1 MAQIRILIVDD
12 AVVVRRM
19 LTDMLEGDPE
29 LEVVDTAA
37 NGKIALE
44 KLKTIELDV
53 MVLDLDMPEMDGL
66 EVLDAVRKINPTL
79 PIIVF
84 STLTERGANKTL
96 EALYKGATDYV
107 TKPSTLRG
115 GTNAIDT
122 IRSELIPKVKAFGR
136 RRPQTSLRTP
146 NAPPPGVRATPQQTS
161 LRRPSMARPA
171 EKAPVPP
178 KTSLRRPIARKEPG
192 ATAVKPTQASSGTP
206 AISAARRV
214 PAGAIQ
220 ILAIGTSTG
229 GPNALA
235 ELLPQLPSDFPVP
248 VVIVQHMPPIFTR
261 ILAERLEL
269 ATPFHVTEGKPGMVI
284 EPGNIYLAPGDHH
297 MIVVKSHDN
306 TVRIKLNQGPPEN
319 SCRPAVDVLFRS
331 VADVYRDKTVAVILT
346 GMGRDGFKGCEKIKK
361 MGGQILAQ
369 DEESSVV
376 WGMPGS
382 VAKCGLAEEVLPLS
396 PLAKEIVKRVSNGP
410 RLARQAKN

>member
-1 MAQIRILIVDD
+1 MTQIRILIVDD

-19 LTDMLEGDPE
+19 LKDMLEGDPE
-29 LEVVDTAA
+29 LEVVDTAS

-44 KLKTIELDV
+44 KLKTIQLDV

-136 RRPQTSLRTP
+136 RRPQTSLRSPT
-146 NAPPPGVRATPQQTS
+146 APPPGVRATPQQTS
-161 LRRPSMARPA
+161 LRRPPVTKQPQAPA
-171 EKAPVPP
+171 KPAQ
-178 KTSLRRPIARKEPG
+178 TSLRRPPARKEPG
-192 ATAVKPTQASSGTP
+192 ATTLKQSPSSSPAAAS
-206 AISAARRV
+206 ISAARRV
-214 PAGAIQ
+214 PAGGIQ
-220 ILAIGTSTG
+220 ILAIGASTG

-261 ILAERLEL
+261 ILAERLQL
-269 ATPFHVTEGKPGMVI
+269 ATPFQVTEGKPGMIV

-297 MIVVKSHDN
+297 MTVSKSHDN
-306 TVRIKLNQGPPEN
+306 TVRIKLNQAPPEN

-331 VADVYRDKTVAVILT
+331 VADVYRDKIVAVVLT
-346 GMGRDGFKGCEKIKK
+346 GMGKDGFNGCEKIKK
-361 MGGQILAQ
+361 TGVYA
-369 DEESSVV
+369 D
-376 WGMPGS
+376 
-382 VAKCGLAEEVLPLS
+382 
-396 PLAKEIVKRVSNGP
+396 
-410 RLARQAKN
+410 

>member
-1 MAQIRILIVDD
+1 MTPIRILIVDD

-19 LTDMLEGDPE
+19 LSDMLAGDPE
-29 LEVVDTAA
+29 LEVIDTAA

-44 KLKTIELDV
+44 KLKKIEIDV

-66 EVLDAVRKINPTL
+66 EVLDAVRKTNPTL

-136 RRPQTSLRTP
+136 RRPRPSLRP
-146 NAPPPGVRATPQQTS
+146 PSAPMQTS
-161 LRRPSMARPA
+161 LRRPFPVQPA
-171 EKAPVPP
+171 TPQP
-178 KTSLRRPIARKEPG
+178 TSLKRPIGRKEPG
-192 ATAVKPTQASSGTP
+192 ATAVKPSPGSSAAAP

-214 PAGAIQ
+214 PVGAIQ

-235 ELLPQLPSDFPVP
+235 ELLPLLPGDFPVP

-261 ILAERLEL
+261 ILAERLQL
-269 ATPFHVTEGKPGMVI
+269 ATPFQVTEGKPGMVI
-284 EPGNIYLAPGDHH
+284 EPGHIYLAPGDHH
-297 MIVVKSHDN
+297 MTVAKSHDN

-331 VADVYRDKTVAVILT
+331 VADVYRGKTVAVVLT
-346 GMGRDGFKGCEKIKK
+346 GMGKDGFKGCEKIKR
-361 MGGQILAQ
+361 MGGQILVQ

-396 PLAKEIVKRVSNGP
+396 QLAKEIVKRVTNGP
-410 RLARQAKN
+410 RLARQAKS